1 MAKSSAMPLLLLVG
15 GAAVVMSSKK
25 KKKKKK
31 KEVETPETPEAPETL
46 EVPDWSKMPE
56 APQWSKL
63 HDPRVQMPE
72 AGGDSEKFVFN
83 AECTEFANNLNYD
96 KHNEYI
102 TGMFHDMVEDGVRD
116 AASITRAMLKDQAPN
131 CPWDDQTK
139 WTDLMKGLWT
149 QLYAAVA
156 EYAAQLPGYEPSTG
170 LGQPG

>member
-1 MAKSSAMPLLLLVG
+1 MAKSSAMPFLLLAG

-25 KKKKKK
+25 KKKKTKK
-31 KEVETPETPEAPETL
+31 KEAETPELLEA
-46 EVPDWSKMPE
+46 PDWSKMPE
-56 APQWSKL
+56 APEWSKL
-63 HDPRVQMPE
+63 DDPRIQMPE
-72 AGGDSEKFVFN
+72 PGGDSEKLVFN
-83 AECTEFANNLNYD
+83 AECTEFADKLNFD

-131 CPWDDQTK
+131 CPWEGSPAE

-149 QLYAAVA
+149 QLYAAVG

-170 LGQPG
+170 LGKPG